1 MGEDDGIIS
10 GSNRIKNPKGGR
22 KVSKRKSR
30 AKTSRPQRVAA
41 RNARNVLSQNPGTS
55 TDGEEDDWE
64 ADSSDSEPQQKKFHS
79 QSNECDGSFQNMQE
93 IHNKEKPS
101 PHEFHDIANPLA
113 IPESQS
119 NVKRKKLVLKL
130 PLRRDS
136 KKQEAVQDSSSSRC
150 HEVSQDNKINNS
162 SVGIASSLADAL
174 DVQFSGNLT
183 RNEFTDPGQT
193 VQAGNPLEESSCD
206 RENKI
211 RWGDVKIRTPKR
223 ARSGDPKPMDPAT
236 GSLVSFEVHME
247 ERKDVIR
254 YVSPENHFSKFYA
267 R

>member
-1 MGEDDGIIS
+1 M
-10 GSNRIKNPKGGR
+10 
-22 KVSKRKSR
+22 
-30 AKTSRPQRVAA
+30 
-41 RNARNVLSQNPGTS
+41 LSQNPGTS

-93 IHNKEKPS
+93 IHNKEKPY

-136 KKQEAVQDSSSSRC
+136 KKQEAVQDSSSSRY

-162 SVGIASSLADAL
+162 SVDAASSLADAL

-183 RNEFTDPGQT
+183 RNEFTDPSQT

-211 RWGDVKIRTPKR
+211 RWGEVKTRTPKR

-247 ERKDVIR
+247 EGEDVIR